1 MCERPALL
9 LNMSVTP
16 EKKYDRDTV
25 CAHKKLNESLN
36 VLNEQA
42 KYVVT
47 LQEKVVAD
55 DSRLK

>member
-1 MCERPALL
+1 MY
-9 LNMSVTP
+9 VTL

-47 LQEKVVAD
+47 LQENFVAAD
-55 DSRLK
+55 